1 MSLTTSWTE
10 GDAVREWRQSVR
22 KLLLLLYTA
31 SLLTSLGCFLWNASA
46 PVRVHSAPK
55 CYPSKGDEFSL
66 APVPTLPA
74 DSILNTG
81 DAAALDAL
89 PGIGTVLSERIITY
103 REEHGAFVYP
113 EDLRNV
119 QGIGA
124 ELQTKITDS
133 LDDESTN
140 PLIAPAA
147 ETTTVPRAT
156 LPPDSI
162 LNTGDAAAL
171 DALPGI
177 GPVLSERIITY
188 REECGTF
195 VYPEDLRNIDG
206 IGAALQTK
214 IIDSLDDELTNPPIA
229 PAAETATVPRAT
241 LPPDS
246 ILNTGD
252 AAALDALPGIGTV
265 LSERIVAYRE
275 EHGAFVYPEELRN
288 VKGIG
293 EKRLQAI
300 LDALAGESA
309 EESD

>member
-1 MSLTTSWTE
+1 M
-10 GDAVREWRQSVR
+10 REWRQSVR

-31 SLLTSLGCFLWNASA
+31 SLLTSLGCFLWNAFA

-55 CYPSKGDEFSL
+55 CYPSKGDGFTL
-66 APVPTLPA
+66 APLP
-74 DSILNTG
+74 
-81 DAAALDAL
+81 
-89 PGIGTVLSERIITY
+89 
-103 REEHGAFVYP
+103 
-113 EDLRNV
+113 
-119 QGIGA
+119 
-124 ELQTKITDS
+124 
-133 LDDESTN
+133 
-140 PLIAPAA
+140 
-147 ETTTVPRAT
+147 T

-206 IGAALQTK
+206 IGAALQTR
-214 IIDSLDDELTNPPIA
+214 IIDSLDDESTTPPIA

-309 EESD
+309 EESN

>member
-1 MSLTTSWTE
+1 M
-10 GDAVREWRQSVR
+10 REWRQGVR

-55 CYPSKGDEFSL
+55 CYPSKGDGFTL
-66 APVPTLPA
+66 APLPTLPP

-147 ETTTVPRAT
+147 ETTAVPRAT

-162 LNTGDAAAL
+162 QHAL
-171 DALPGI
+171 EPNQSNRKMTLT
-177 GPVLSERIITY
+177 V
-188 REECGTF
+188 
-195 VYPEDLRNIDG
+195 
-206 IGAALQTK
+206 K
-214 IIDSLDDELTNPPIA
+214 ELA
-229 PAAETATVPRAT
+229 
-241 LPPDS
+241 
-246 ILNTGD
+246 
-252 AAALDALPGIGTV
+252 
-265 LSERIVAYRE
+265 
-275 EHGAFVYPEELRN
+275 EELNISRN
-288 VKGIG
+288 TAYQLADQKDFPSFRIG
-293 EKRLQAI
+293 RQLLINRAMLQEWLNQNASSK
-300 LDALAGESA
+300 LCPT
-309 EESD
+309 

>member
-1 MSLTTSWTE
+1 M
-10 GDAVREWRQSVR
+10 REWRQGVR

-31 SLLTSLGCFLWNASA
+31 VLLISLGCFLWNASA

-55 CYPSKGDEFSL
+55 CYPSKGDGFTL
-66 APVPTLPA
+66 APLPTLPP

-113 EDLRNV
+113 EDLRN
-119 QGIGA
+119 
-124 ELQTKITDS
+124 
-133 LDDESTN
+133 
-140 PLIAPAA
+140 
-147 ETTTVPRAT
+147 
-156 LPPDSI
+156 
-162 LNTGDAAAL
+162 
-171 DALPGI
+171 
-177 GPVLSERIITY
+177 
-188 REECGTF
+188 
-195 VYPEDLRNIDG
+195 IDG

-214 IIDSLDDELTNPPIA
+214 IIDSLDDESTNPPIA

-252 AAALDALPGIGTV
+252 AAALDALPGIGPV
-265 LSERIVAYRE
+265 LSERIVTYRE
-275 EHGAFVYPEELRN
+275 EHGAFVYPEDLRN
-288 VKGIG
+288 VQGIG

-309 EESD
+309 EESN

>member
-1 MSLTTSWTE
+1 M
-10 GDAVREWRQSVR
+10 REWRQGVR

-55 CYPSKGDEFSL
+55 CYPSKGDGFTL
-66 APVPTLPA
+66 APLP
-74 DSILNTG
+74 
-81 DAAALDAL
+81 
-89 PGIGTVLSERIITY
+89 
-103 REEHGAFVYP
+103 
-113 EDLRNV
+113 
-119 QGIGA
+119 
-124 ELQTKITDS
+124 
-133 LDDESTN
+133 
-140 PLIAPAA
+140 
-147 ETTTVPRAT
+147 T

-206 IGAALQTK
+206 IGAALQTR
-214 IIDSLDDELTNPPIA
+214 IIDSLDDESTTPPIA

-246 ILNTGD
+246 ILNIGD

-309 EESD
+309 EGSD

>member
-1 MSLTTSWTE
+1 MESSFPCCAYFFLPRTLVHPFQVCYNVPDDKLDGGGCCARMAAERAKAASA
-10 GDAVREWRQSVR
+10 AVYGIPSYKPW
-22 KLLLLLYTA
+22 LLLMERIRPCPCPFRSEVL
-31 SLLTSLGCFLWNASA
+31 S
-46 PVRVHSAPK
+46 VKRRRI
-55 CYPSKGDEFSL
+55 L
-66 APVPTLPA
+66 ACPVPTLPA

-177 GPVLSERIITY
+177 GPVLSERIVT
-188 REECGTF
+188 
-195 VYPEDLRNIDG
+195 
-206 IGAALQTK
+206 
-214 IIDSLDDELTNPPIA
+214 
-229 PAAETATVPRAT
+229 
-241 LPPDS
+241 
-246 ILNTGD
+246 
-252 AAALDALPGIGTV
+252 
-265 LSERIVAYRE
+265 YRE
-275 EHGAFVYPEELRN
+275 EHGAFVYLEELRN

>member
-1 MSLTTSWTE
+1 M
-10 GDAVREWRQSVR
+10 R

-31 SLLTSLGCFLWNASA
+31 ALLVSLGCFLWNASS
-46 PVRVHSAPK
+46 PIRVHSALK
-55 CYPSKGDEFSL
+55 CYLSKGDGFTL
-66 APVPTLPA
+66 APLPTLPP

-103 REEHGAFVYP
+103 REECGA
-113 EDLRNV
+113 
-119 QGIGA
+119 
-124 ELQTKITDS
+124 
-133 LDDESTN
+133 
-140 PLIAPAA
+140 
-147 ETTTVPRAT
+147 
-156 LPPDSI
+156 
-162 LNTGDAAAL
+162 
-171 DALPGI
+171 
-177 GPVLSERIITY
+177 
-188 REECGTF
+188 F

-214 IIDSLDDELTNPPIA
+214 IIDSLDDESTNPLIA

-252 AAALDALPGIGTV
+252 AAALDALPGIGPV

-275 EHGAFVYPEELRN
+275 EHGAFVYPEDLRN

-309 EESD
+309 EESN

>member
-1 MSLTTSWTE
+1 M
-10 GDAVREWRQSVR
+10 REWRQGVR

-31 SLLTSLGCFLWNASA
+31 ALLISLGCFLWNASS

-55 CYPSKGDEFSL
+55 CYPSKGDGFTL
-66 APVPTLPA
+66 APLP
-74 DSILNTG
+74 
-81 DAAALDAL
+81 
-89 PGIGTVLSERIITY
+89 
-103 REEHGAFVYP
+103 
-113 EDLRNV
+113 
-119 QGIGA
+119 
-124 ELQTKITDS
+124 
-133 LDDESTN
+133 
-140 PLIAPAA
+140 
-147 ETTTVPRAT
+147 T

-214 IIDSLDDELTNPPIA
+214 IIDSLDDESTNPPIA
-229 PAAETATVPRAT
+229 PAAETTTVPRAT

-252 AAALDALPGIGTV
+252 AAALDGPAGHRPRAVGADCDIPGGTRRVRVSGRFAECQGHRGKAAAGNSRCAGGRKCRGKQLTGTGTV
-265 LSERIVAYRE
+265 HTNTKLHHQGDDTHVPHPISRRRRCL
-275 EHGAFVYPEELRN
+275 G
-288 VKGIG
+288 
-293 EKRLQAI
+293 
-300 LDALAGESA
+300 
-309 EESD
+309 

>member
-1 MSLTTSWTE
+1 MERIRPCPCPFRSEVLSVKRRRILACPCADTSGRFYSE
-10 GDAVREWRQSVR
+10 HRRRCRIG
-22 KLLLLLYTA
+22 
-31 SLLTSLGCFLWNASA
+31 
-46 PVRVHSAPK
+46 P
-55 CYPSKGDEFSL
+55 
-66 APVPTLPA
+66 
-74 DSILNTG
+74 
-81 DAAALDAL
+81 L

-124 ELQTKITDS
+124 ELQTKIIDS

-140 PLIAPAA
+140 PLIVPAA
-147 ETTTVPRAT
+147 ETTA
-156 LPPDSI
+156 
-162 LNTGDAAAL
+162 
-171 DALPGI
+171 
-177 GPVLSERIITY
+177 
-188 REECGTF
+188 
-195 VYPEDLRNIDG
+195 
-206 IGAALQTK
+206 
-214 IIDSLDDELTNPPIA
+214 
-229 PAAETATVPRAT
+229 VPRAT

-309 EESD
+309 EGSD

>member
-10 GDAVREWRQSVR
+10 GDAVREWRQGVR

-31 SLLTSLGCFLWNASA
+31 ALLISLGCFLWNVSA

-103 REEHGAFVYP
+103 REEHGAFMYP

-140 PLIAPAA
+140 PLIVPAA
-147 ETTTVPRAT
+147 ETT
-156 LPPDSI
+156 
-162 LNTGDAAAL
+162 
-171 DALPGI
+171 
-177 GPVLSERIITY
+177 
-188 REECGTF
+188 
-195 VYPEDLRNIDG
+195 
-206 IGAALQTK
+206 
-214 IIDSLDDELTNPPIA
+214 
-229 PAAETATVPRAT
+229 TVPRAT

>member
-1 MSLTTSWTE
+1 M
-10 GDAVREWRQSVR
+10 REWRQGVR

-31 SLLTSLGCFLWNASA
+31 ALLISLGRFLWNASI

-55 CYPSKGDEFSL
+55 CYPSKGDGFTL
-66 APVPTLPA
+66 APLP
-74 DSILNTG
+74 
-81 DAAALDAL
+81 
-89 PGIGTVLSERIITY
+89 
-103 REEHGAFVYP
+103 
-113 EDLRNV
+113 
-119 QGIGA
+119 
-124 ELQTKITDS
+124 
-133 LDDESTN
+133 
-140 PLIAPAA
+140 
-147 ETTTVPRAT
+147 T

-177 GPVLSERIITY
+177 GPVLSERIVTY

-214 IIDSLDDELTNPPIA
+214 IIDSLDDESTNPPIA
-229 PAAETATVPRAT
+229 PAAETATVPRTT

-252 AAALDALPGIGTV
+252 AAALDALPGIGPV
-265 LSERIVAYRE
+265 LSERIVTYRE
-275 EHGAFVYPEELRN
+275 EHGAFVYPEDLRN
-288 VKGIG
+288 VQGIG

-309 EESD
+309 EESN

>member
-1 MSLTTSWTE
+1 MESSVPCCAYFFCRAHLSIRSKYATMSLTTSWTE
-10 GDAVREWRQSVR
+10 GDAVREWRQGVR

-89 PGIGTVLSERIITY
+89 PGIGTVLSERI
-103 REEHGAFVYP
+103 
-113 EDLRNV
+113 
-119 QGIGA
+119 
-124 ELQTKITDS
+124 
-133 LDDESTN
+133 
-140 PLIAPAA
+140 
-147 ETTTVPRAT
+147 
-156 LPPDSI
+156 
-162 LNTGDAAAL
+162 
-171 DALPGI
+171 
-177 GPVLSERIITY
+177 
-188 REECGTF
+188 
-195 VYPEDLRNIDG
+195 
-206 IGAALQTK
+206 
-214 IIDSLDDELTNPPIA
+214 
-229 PAAETATVPRAT
+229 
-241 LPPDS
+241 
-246 ILNTGD
+246 
-252 AAALDALPGIGTV
+252 
-265 LSERIVAYRE
+265 VAYRE

>member
-1 MSLTTSWTE
+1 M
-10 GDAVREWRQSVR
+10 REWRQGVR
-22 KLLLLLYTA
+22 KLLLLLYAVTLLA
-31 SLLTSLGCFLWNASA
+31 SLSCFLWNASV

-66 APVPTLPA
+66 APVP
-74 DSILNTG
+74 
-81 DAAALDAL
+81 
-89 PGIGTVLSERIITY
+89 
-103 REEHGAFVYP
+103 
-113 EDLRNV
+113 
-119 QGIGA
+119 
-124 ELQTKITDS
+124 
-133 LDDESTN
+133 
-140 PLIAPAA
+140 
-147 ETTTVPRAT
+147 T

-177 GPVLSERIITY
+177 GPVLSERIITD

-206 IGAALQTK
+206 IGAALQTR
-214 IIDSLDDELTNPPIA
+214 IIDSLDDESTTPPIA

-309 EESD
+309 EGSD

>member
-1 MSLTTSWTE
+1 M
-10 GDAVREWRQSVR
+10 REWRQGVR

-31 SLLTSLGCFLWNASA
+31 ALLISLGCFLWNASI
-46 PVRVHSAPK
+46 PIRVHSAPK
-55 CYPSKGDEFSL
+55 CYPSKGDGFTL
-66 APVPTLPA
+66 APLP
-74 DSILNTG
+74 
-81 DAAALDAL
+81 
-89 PGIGTVLSERIITY
+89 
-103 REEHGAFVYP
+103 
-113 EDLRNV
+113 
-119 QGIGA
+119 
-124 ELQTKITDS
+124 
-133 LDDESTN
+133 
-140 PLIAPAA
+140 
-147 ETTTVPRAT
+147 T

-177 GPVLSERIITY
+177 GHVLSERIVTY

-214 IIDSLDDELTNPPIA
+214 IIDSLDDESTNPPIA
-229 PAAETATVPRAT
+229 PAAETAIVPRAT

-252 AAALDALPGIGTV
+252 AAALDALPGIGPV
-265 LSERIVAYRE
+265 LSERIVTYRE
-275 EHGAFVYPEELRN
+275 EHGAFVYPEDLRN
-288 VKGIG
+288 VQGIG

-309 EESD
+309 EESN

>member
-1 MSLTTSWTE
+1 M
-10 GDAVREWRQSVR
+10 REWRQGVR

-31 SLLTSLGCFLWNASA
+31 ALLISLGYFLWNASI

-55 CYPSKGDEFSL
+55 CYLSKGDGFTL
-66 APVPTLPA
+66 APLPTLPP

-89 PGIGTVLSERIITY
+89 PGIGPVLSERIVTY
-103 REEHGAFVYP
+103 REECGTFVYP
-113 EDLRNV
+113 EDLRNID
-119 QGIGA
+119 GIGA
-124 ELQTKITDS
+124 ELQTKIIDS

-140 PLIAPAA
+140 LPIAPAA
-147 ETTTVPRAT
+147 ETAAVPKAT

-177 GPVLSERIITY
+177 GPVLSERIVT
-188 REECGTF
+188 
-195 VYPEDLRNIDG
+195 
-206 IGAALQTK
+206 
-214 IIDSLDDELTNPPIA
+214 
-229 PAAETATVPRAT
+229 
-241 LPPDS
+241 
-246 ILNTGD
+246 
-252 AAALDALPGIGTV
+252 
-265 LSERIVAYRE
+265 YRE
-275 EHGAFVYPEELRN
+275 EHGAFVYPEDLRN

-309 EESD
+309 EESN

>member
-1 MSLTTSWTE
+1 M
-10 GDAVREWRQSVR
+10 REWRQSVR

-31 SLLTSLGCFLWNASA
+31 SLLTSLGCFLWNASS
-46 PVRVHSAPK
+46 PVRIHSAPK
-55 CYPSKGDEFSL
+55 CYPSKGDGFTL
-66 APVPTLPA
+66 APLP
-74 DSILNTG
+74 
-81 DAAALDAL
+81 
-89 PGIGTVLSERIITY
+89 
-103 REEHGAFVYP
+103 
-113 EDLRNV
+113 
-119 QGIGA
+119 
-124 ELQTKITDS
+124 
-133 LDDESTN
+133 
-140 PLIAPAA
+140 
-147 ETTTVPRAT
+147 T

-206 IGAALQTK
+206 IGAALQTR
-214 IIDSLDDELTNPPIA
+214 IIDSLDDESTTPPIA

-309 EESD
+309 EGSD

>member
-1 MSLTTSWTE
+1 MERFRPCPCPFCSEVL
-10 GDAVREWRQSVR
+10 SVKR
-22 KLLLLLYTA
+22 
-31 SLLTSLGCFLWNASA
+31 
-46 PVRVHSAPK
+46 RRI
-55 CYPSKGDEFSL
+55 L
-66 APVPTLPA
+66 ACPCAVPTLPA

-124 ELQTKITDS
+124 ELQTKIIDS

-140 PLIAPAA
+140 PPIVPAA
-147 ETTTVPRAT
+147 ETTAVPRAT

-162 LNTGDAAAL
+162 LNTGDA
-171 DALPGI
+171 D
-177 GPVLSERIITY
+177 
-188 REECGTF
+188 
-195 VYPEDLRNIDG
+195 
-206 IGAALQTK
+206 
-214 IIDSLDDELTNPPIA
+214 
-229 PAAETATVPRAT
+229 
-241 LPPDS
+241 
-246 ILNTGD
+246 
-252 AAALDALPGIGTV
+252 ALDALPGIGTV

>member
-1 MSLTTSWTE
+1 M
-10 GDAVREWRQSVR
+10 REWRQGVR

-31 SLLTSLGCFLWNASA
+31 ALLVSLGRFLWNAFA

-55 CYPSKGDEFSL
+55 CYPSKGDGFTL
-66 APVPTLPA
+66 APLPTLPP

-103 REEHGAFVYP
+103 REECGTFVYP

-119 QGIGA
+119 DGIGA
-124 ELQTKITDS
+124 ALQTKIIDS

-147 ETTTVPRAT
+147 ETAIVPRAT

-177 GPVLSERIITY
+177 GPVLSERIVT
-188 REECGTF
+188 
-195 VYPEDLRNIDG
+195 
-206 IGAALQTK
+206 
-214 IIDSLDDELTNPPIA
+214 
-229 PAAETATVPRAT
+229 
-241 LPPDS
+241 
-246 ILNTGD
+246 
-252 AAALDALPGIGTV
+252 
-265 LSERIVAYRE
+265 YRE
-275 EHGAFVYPEELRN
+275 EHGAFVYPEDLRN
-288 VKGIG
+288 VQGIG

-309 EESD
+309 EESN

>member
-1 MSLTTSWTE
+1 M
-10 GDAVREWRQSVR
+10 REWRQGVR

-31 SLLTSLGCFLWNASA
+31 ALLISLGCFLWNASA

-177 GPVLSERIITY
+177 GPVLSERIVT
-188 REECGTF
+188 
-195 VYPEDLRNIDG
+195 
-206 IGAALQTK
+206 
-214 IIDSLDDELTNPPIA
+214 
-229 PAAETATVPRAT
+229 
-241 LPPDS
+241 
-246 ILNTGD
+246 
-252 AAALDALPGIGTV
+252 
-265 LSERIVAYRE
+265 YRE
-275 EHGAFVYPEELRN
+275 EHGAFVYPEDLRN
-288 VKGIG
+288 VQGIG

-309 EESD
+309 EESN

>member
-1 MSLTTSWTE
+1 M
-10 GDAVREWRQSVR
+10 REWRQGVR

-31 SLLTSLGCFLWNASA
+31 ALLISLSCFLWNASI
-46 PVRVHSAPK
+46 PIRVHSAPK
-55 CYPSKGDEFSL
+55 CYPSKGDGFTL
-66 APVPTLPA
+66 APLPTLPP

-89 PGIGTVLSERIITY
+89 PGIGTVLSERIITH
-103 REEHGAFVYP
+103 REECGTFVYP

-124 ELQTKITDS
+124 ALQTKIIDS

-140 PLIAPAA
+140 PPIAPAA
-147 ETTTVPRAT
+147 EIAAVPKAT

-177 GPVLSERIITY
+177 GPVLSERIVTY
-188 REECGTF
+188 REEHGTF
-195 VYPEDLRNIDG
+195 VYPED
-206 IGAALQTK
+206 
-214 IIDSLDDELTNPPIA
+214 
-229 PAAETATVPRAT
+229 
-241 LPPDS
+241 
-246 ILNTGD
+246 
-252 AAALDALPGIGTV
+252 
-265 LSERIVAYRE
+265 
-275 EHGAFVYPEELRN
+275 LRN

-309 EESD
+309 EESN

>member
-1 MSLTTSWTE
+1 M
-10 GDAVREWRQSVR
+10 REWRQGVR

-140 PLIAPAA
+140 PLIVPAA
-147 ETTTVPRAT
+147 ETTAVPRAT

-177 GPVLSERIITY
+177 G
-188 REECGTF
+188 
-195 VYPEDLRNIDG
+195 
-206 IGAALQTK
+206 
-214 IIDSLDDELTNPPIA
+214 
-229 PAAETATVPRAT
+229 TVPVSYT
-241 LPPDS
+241 HL
-246 ILNTGD
+246 T
-252 AAALDALPGIGTV
+252 LPGIGTV

>member
-1 MSLTTSWTE
+1 M
-10 GDAVREWRQSVR
+10 REWRQGVR

-31 SLLTSLGCFLWNASA
+31 VLLISLGCFLWNASI

-55 CYPSKGDEFSL
+55 CYPSKGDGFTL
-66 APVPTLPA
+66 APLPTLPP

-89 PGIGTVLSERIITY
+89 PGIGPVLSERIVTY
-103 REEHGAFVYP
+103 REECGTFVYP
-113 EDLRNV
+113 EDLRNID
-119 QGIGA
+119 GIGA
-124 ELQTKITDS
+124 ALQSKIIDS

-140 PLIAPAA
+140 PPIAPAA

-177 GPVLSERIITY
+177 GPVLSERIVTY
-188 REECGTF
+188 REE
-195 VYPEDLRNIDG
+195 N
-206 IGAALQTK
+206 
-214 IIDSLDDELTNPPIA
+214 
-229 PAAETATVPRAT
+229 
-241 LPPDS
+241 
-246 ILNTGD
+246 
-252 AAALDALPGIGTV
+252 
-265 LSERIVAYRE
+265 
-275 EHGAFVYPEELRN
+275 GAFVYPEDLRN

-300 LDALAGESA
+300 LDALAGVHTNTKLHHQGDDSHVPHPI
-309 EESD
+309 SRRRRCFG

>member
-1 MSLTTSWTE
+1 M
-10 GDAVREWRQSVR
+10 REWRQGVR
-22 KLLLLLYTA
+22 KLLLLLYTV
-31 SLLTSLGCFLWNASA
+31 SLLTSLGCFLWNASV

-124 ELQTKITDS
+124 ELQTKI
-133 LDDESTN
+133 
-140 PLIAPAA
+140 
-147 ETTTVPRAT
+147 
-156 LPPDSI
+156 
-162 LNTGDAAAL
+162 
-171 DALPGI
+171 
-177 GPVLSERIITY
+177 
-188 REECGTF
+188 
-195 VYPEDLRNIDG
+195 
-206 IGAALQTK
+206 
-214 IIDSLDDELTNPPIA
+214 IDSLDDELTNPPIA

-275 EHGAFVYPEELRN
+275 EHGAFVYPEDLRN
-288 VKGIG
+288 VQGIG

-309 EESD
+309 EESN

>member
-1 MSLTTSWTE
+1 M
-10 GDAVREWRQSVR
+10 REWRQGVR

-55 CYPSKGDEFSL
+55 CYPSKGDGFTL
-66 APVPTLPA
+66 APLP
-74 DSILNTG
+74 
-81 DAAALDAL
+81 
-89 PGIGTVLSERIITY
+89 
-103 REEHGAFVYP
+103 
-113 EDLRNV
+113 
-119 QGIGA
+119 
-124 ELQTKITDS
+124 
-133 LDDESTN
+133 
-140 PLIAPAA
+140 
-147 ETTTVPRAT
+147 T

-188 REECGTF
+188 WEECGTF

-206 IGAALQTK
+206 IGAALQTR
-214 IIDSLDDELTNPPIA
+214 IIDSLDDESTTPPIA

-309 EESD
+309 EGSD

>member
-1 MSLTTSWTE
+1 M
-10 GDAVREWRQSVR
+10 REWRQGVR

-31 SLLTSLGCFLWNASA
+31 ALLISLGRFLWNASI
-46 PVRVHSAPK
+46 PIRVHSAPK
-55 CYPSKGDEFSL
+55 CYLSKGDGFTL
-66 APVPTLPA
+66 APLPTLPP

-89 PGIGTVLSERIITY
+89 PGIGPVLSERIVAY
-103 REEHGAFVYP
+103 REECGAFVYP
-113 EDLRNV
+113 EDLRNID
-119 QGIGA
+119 GIGA
-124 ELQTKITDS
+124 ALQTKIIDS

-140 PLIAPAA
+140 PPIAPAA

-177 GPVLSERIITY
+177 GPVLSERIVT
-188 REECGTF
+188 
-195 VYPEDLRNIDG
+195 
-206 IGAALQTK
+206 
-214 IIDSLDDELTNPPIA
+214 
-229 PAAETATVPRAT
+229 
-241 LPPDS
+241 
-246 ILNTGD
+246 
-252 AAALDALPGIGTV
+252 
-265 LSERIVAYRE
+265 YRE
-275 EHGAFVYPEELRN
+275 EHGAFVYPEDLRN

-309 EESD
+309 EESN

>member
-1 MSLTTSWTE
+1 M
-10 GDAVREWRQSVR
+10 REWRQGVR

-31 SLLTSLGCFLWNASA
+31 ALLISLGCFLWNASS

-55 CYPSKGDEFSL
+55 CYLSKGDGFTL
-66 APVPTLPA
+66 APLP
-74 DSILNTG
+74 
-81 DAAALDAL
+81 
-89 PGIGTVLSERIITY
+89 
-103 REEHGAFVYP
+103 
-113 EDLRNV
+113 
-119 QGIGA
+119 
-124 ELQTKITDS
+124 
-133 LDDESTN
+133 
-140 PLIAPAA
+140 
-147 ETTTVPRAT
+147 T

-177 GPVLSERIITY
+177 GPVLSERIVTY

-206 IGAALQTK
+206 IGAELQSK
-214 IIDSLDDELTNPPIA
+214 IIDSLDDESTNPPIA

-265 LSERIVAYRE
+265 LSERIVTYRE
-275 EHGAFVYPEELRN
+275 EHGAFVYPEDLRN
-288 VKGIG
+288 VQGIG

-309 EESD
+309 EESN

>member
-1 MSLTTSWTE
+1 M
-10 GDAVREWRQSVR
+10 REWRQSVR

-31 SLLTSLGCFLWNASA
+31 SLLTSLGCFLWNASI
-46 PVRVHSAPK
+46 PVRIHSAPK
-55 CYPSKGDEFSL
+55 CYPSKGDGFTL
-66 APVPTLPA
+66 APLP
-74 DSILNTG
+74 
-81 DAAALDAL
+81 
-89 PGIGTVLSERIITY
+89 
-103 REEHGAFVYP
+103 
-113 EDLRNV
+113 
-119 QGIGA
+119 
-124 ELQTKITDS
+124 
-133 LDDESTN
+133 
-140 PLIAPAA
+140 
-147 ETTTVPRAT
+147 T

-177 GPVLSERIITY
+177 GSVLSERIITY

-206 IGAALQTK
+206 IGAALQTR
-214 IIDSLDDELTNPPIA
+214 IIDSLDDESTTPPIA

-309 EESD
+309 EGSD

>member
-1 MSLTTSWTE
+1 MSLTKSWTE
-10 GDAVREWRQSVR
+10 GDAVREWRQGVR

-31 SLLTSLGCFLWNASA
+31 SLLTSLGCFLWNASI
-46 PVRVHSAPK
+46 PVRIHSAPK
-55 CYPSKGDEFSL
+55 CYPSKGDGFTL
-66 APVPTLPA
+66 APLP
-74 DSILNTG
+74 
-81 DAAALDAL
+81 
-89 PGIGTVLSERIITY
+89 
-103 REEHGAFVYP
+103 
-113 EDLRNV
+113 
-119 QGIGA
+119 
-124 ELQTKITDS
+124 
-133 LDDESTN
+133 
-140 PLIAPAA
+140 
-147 ETTTVPRAT
+147 T

-177 GPVLSERIITY
+177 GSVLSERIITY

-206 IGAALQTK
+206 IGAALQTR
-214 IIDSLDDELTNPPIA
+214 IIDSLDDESTTPPIA